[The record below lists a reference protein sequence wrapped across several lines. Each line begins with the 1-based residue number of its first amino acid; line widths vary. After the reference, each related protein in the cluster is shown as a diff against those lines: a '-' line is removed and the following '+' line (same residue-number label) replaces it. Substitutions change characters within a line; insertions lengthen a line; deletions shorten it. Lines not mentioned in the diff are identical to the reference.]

1 MARTSIRSLATRSAS
16 WSSVVTASPD
26 ATVCRWQS
34 TRTSPLRMRGARPS
48 AAVGNGRV
56 VKVGRGPS
64 ALPGDEDRAGR
75 RADGQR
81 GRVVQVTVGSVVAT
95 RPDLGAAGRVVAD
108 RDVVI

>member
-1 MARTSIRSLATRSAS
+1 MARTSIRSLATRSARLP
-16 WSSVVTASPD
+16 SVVTASPD
-26 ATVCRWQS
+26 TAVCRWQS
-34 TRTSPLRMRGARPS
+34 TRTRPLRVRGARPS

-56 VKVGRGPS
+56 VKAGRGPS

-81 GRVVQVTVGSVVAT
+81 GRVVQVTVGAAVAT
-95 RPDLGAAGRVVAD
+95 RPDLGAASRVVAH